1 MKDFPWEQL
10 EMGEVIKANAS
21 ADDIVFSSKEPWPMM
36 LYYAKRR
43 ILYKPTIEDALK
55 VVQDIK

>member
-1 MKDFPWEQL
+1 
-10 EMGEVIKANAS
+10 
-21 ADDIVFSSKEPWPMM
+21 MM

-43 ILYKPTIEDALK
+43 ILYNPTIEDALK

>member
-36 LYYAKRR
+36 LYCAQRR
-43 ILYKPTIEDALK
+43 ILYNPTIEDALK